1 MALEFKSG
9 TARRDPITFKLDDD
23 EFTFTPPKLASAV
36 LEGLETGD
44 DFGASLDWLRDGLP
58 EDQSALIVHRLKDQN
73 DTFDITDLGPIIEA
87 LIAKVTGRPTSP
99 SRGSRRRR

>member
-1 MALEFKSG
+1 MPLEFKSG

-23 EFTFTPPKLASAV
+23 EFTFTPPKLAGAV

-58 EDQSALIVHRLKDQN
+58 KDQAELIVHRLKDQN